1 MQRMG
6 WTCVQL
12 RDSAQALARQSGCL
26 VSGHGSCADHDQM
39 VAIGDTERG
48 RIGASRDKTRI
59 GHLGIAAGVGS
70 GTRRT
75 GATGR

>member
-6 WTCVQL
+6 WTGVQL
-12 RDSAQALARQSGCL
+12 R
-26 VSGHGSCADHDQM
+26 DHDQM